1 MAAPDYDVIKDIPG
15 YKVILKAV
23 IKSQIQQLVEQLAS
37 TTDEESV
44 ILTASV
50 ADGTLSHLGSVSG
63 KGFLEDHE
71 DIKSQFLGF
80 CLKSHQKRK
89 EAEKERRA
97 AELFQQCMQ
106 TSPGKYGGTPGPYT
120 AVSARFPSH
129 RGRGSVHPVG
139 IHKASPGSLIR
150 SPGVRH
156 EPYTVSHSPRR
167 APLNFDSGRNL
178 ASGPGSSP
186 VRVDNKL
193 DGQVI
198 KIEPGS
204 DNEASNQSENGAI
217 NHSKLE
223 SLNQSQSGEIS
234 VQSDS
239 RSQSGEK
246 DDDAQLESA
255 NTTIPNESLA
265 EGLSLDSDLSNVISG
280 PSYIQGGESGE
291 MDPNVSVKIEALTE
305 SEMELEITGVEPGRP
320 VVPQDNWDPNVSM
333 GMNFDPSQGAV
344 GNQDVVTAQGY
355 NIDLSGALNS
365 VLAIDQSESTYYN
378 EEGKLT
384 DAQAL
389 QNFPEFYSTCK
400 FDGSVVHV
408 CKVKDCRKAFKC
420 RRAMMRH
427 IRTHTKEKPFSCR
440 YCNYRCSRKDNLK
453 VHELK
458 HSLVP

>member
-355 NIDLSGALNS
+355 NNIVTEAVTIYYEGT
-365 VLAIDQSESTYYN
+365 QQRKGST
-378 EEGKLT
+378 KLYT
-384 DAQAL
+384 CPFCQCL
-389 QNFPEFYSTCK
+389 QRSPAHLRRHMRTHTGEK
-400 FDGSVVHV
+400 P
-408 CKVKDCRKAFKC
+408 FKC
-420 RRAMMRH
+420 RFCMFR
-427 IRTHTKEKPFSCR
+427 S
-440 YCNYRCSRKDNLK
+440 SRKEDRKKHEFRRHPDLYMEFENTK
-453 VHELK
+453 VA
-458 HSLVP
+458 